1 MESSYLTVRLHSLSN
16 GSPDKF
22 LVNGSDF
29 ARSWVQLDLP
39 NELIA
44 QDHNDTWQNDPIQV
58 VDHHGD
64 SVTFRMIP
72 TSAGAFSIGIAA
84 YRPAPDAGCPT
95 EGELRCFQPPVDRLT
110 KEYVAAAQVSVQAAF
125 AAPNP
130 PAAPANLAASAGDGS
145 VTLSWDDPQNPTI
158 SGYEYNVN
166 HNDTNSGN
174 LSGWSDWQSI
184 AGSDA
189 DTTSHTLSG
198 LANGRE
204 YRFHVRAVNAGGNGA
219 GAPNAAPWYVSRHPR
234 GAAARSSRR
243 RLRRQRHPRGRI
255 SDRHLGAPDGATK
268 YHATYTDDG
277 GKSWH
282 APVDNHTNIPT
293 NSLTFSVDNAKTYI
307 IGVRA
312 GNDAGW
318 SGWRNSPSA
327 GPYIPPNTPTPTNP
341 PDAVSSVTVTRSDG
355 SLTASWDA
363 PDGATKYHV
372 TYTDDGG
379 KSWHAPVDDH
389 TNIPTQQPHLQ
400 HRQRQDLR
408 HRRPRRQR
416 HRLERL
422 AQLTARRAVSAAGSQ
437 PARHAVIGQRDAR
450 RRDADGAVNWTL
462 AGPEGQSYLL
472 EDREQLARAA
482 AVMAGPVADAQ
493 EGRGSRP
500 ASAGKSGGRLNDEV
514 GAAGD
519 SEPGMSGRRP
529 CLRRVPSAAP
539 GCRQDRNGRRLLPK
553 LANCS
558 RIRGPDRA

>member
-1 MESSYLTVRLHSLSN
+1 MTNYSGTVQALPYNPNGGLAVIETLDSNNVVQDTFQIDVIQFQIRDTEVTGTLKAMESSYLTVRLHSLSN

-184 AGSDA
+184 AGSNA

-219 GAPNAAPWYVSRHPR
+219 GAPNAAPWFVSAIPEEPPSDPP
-234 GAAARSSRR
+234 GA
-243 RLRRQRHPRGRI
+243 I
-255 SDRHLGAPDGATK
+255 SAVSVTREDGSLTATWDAPDGATK

-282 APVDNHTNIPT
+282 APVDDHTNIPT
-293 NSLTFSVDNAKTYI
+293 NSLTFSVDNAKTYV

-327 GPYIPPNTPTPTNP
+327 GPYIPPNTPTPASP
-341 PDAVSSVTVTRSDG
+341 PGPVASVTVTRSDG
-355 SLTASWDA
+355 TLTASWDA

-389 TNIPTQQPHLQ
+389 TNVPTNS
-400 HRQRQDLR
+400 
-408 HRRPRRQR
+408 
-416 HRLERL
+416 
-422 AQLTARRAVSAAGSQ
+422 LTFSIDNAKTYIIGVRAGNAAGWSGWRNS
-437 PARHAVIGQRDAR
+437 PP
-450 RRDADGAVNWTL
+450 
-462 AGPEGQSYLL
+462 AGP
-472 EDREQLARAA
+472 
-482 AVMAGPVADAQ
+482 
-493 EGRGSRP
+493 
-500 ASAGKSGGRLNDEV
+500 
-514 GAAGD
+514 
-519 SEPGMSGRRP
+519 
-529 CLRRVPSAAP
+529 
-539 GCRQDRNGRRLLPK
+539 
-553 LANCS
+553 
-558 RIRGPDRA
+558 

>member
-1 MESSYLTVRLHSLSN
+1 MASGGDYVELTDYSGTVQALPYNPNGGLAIVETLDSNNVVQDTFQIDVIRFQIRDTEVTGTLKAMESSYLTVRLHSLSN

-44 QDHNDTWQNDPIQV
+44 QDHNDTWQDDPIQV

-219 GAPNAAPWYVSRHPR
+219 GAPNAAPWYVSAIPEEPPSDPP
-234 GAAARSSRR
+234 GA
-243 RLRRQRHPRGRI
+243 I
-255 SDRHLGAPDGATK
+255 SAVSVTREDGSLTASWDAPDGATK

-282 APVDNHTNIPT
+282 APVDDHTNIPT
-293 NSLTFSVDNAKTYI
+293 NSLTFSVDNAKTYV

-327 GPYIPPNTPTPTNP
+327 GPYIPPNTPTNP
-341 PDAVSSVTVTRSDG
+341 PATPSSVTVTRSDG
-355 SLTASWDA
+355 SLTATWDA

-372 TYTDDGG
+372 TYSDDGG

-389 TNIPTQQPHLQ
+389 TNVPTNS
-400 HRQRQDLR
+400 
-408 HRRPRRQR
+408 
-416 HRLERL
+416 
-422 AQLTARRAVSAAGSQ
+422 LTFSIDNAKTYIIGVRAGNA
-437 PARHAVIGQRDAR
+437 IGWSGWR
-450 RRDADGAVNWTL
+450 NSPP
-462 AGPEGQSYLL
+462 AGP
-472 EDREQLARAA
+472 
-482 AVMAGPVADAQ
+482 
-493 EGRGSRP
+493 
-500 ASAGKSGGRLNDEV
+500 
-514 GAAGD
+514 
-519 SEPGMSGRRP
+519 
-529 CLRRVPSAAP
+529 
-539 GCRQDRNGRRLLPK
+539 
-553 LANCS
+553 
-558 RIRGPDRA
+558 